1 MLEIT
6 DLASKKLKAYLE
18 DNNIVSPVRVAMM
31 QGG

>member
-18 DNNIVSPVRVAMM
+18 DNNIASPVRVAMM

>member
-1 MLEIT
+1 MLEVT
-6 DLASKKLKAYLE
+6 PLASEKLKAYLD

>member
-18 DNNIVSPVRVAMM
+18 DNHIVSPVRVAMM